1 MSCRPPFLCRFLPH
15 HIFIDM
21 KKSELRQLIR
31 ECISEALTE
40 AKLNQLF
47 QNFVKSGA
55 VPARHQDDFINLF
68 YPFFNK
74 SQENPEL
81 QSKLVKQLI
90 AAAIGT
96 KLDQAAKDS
105 LHDYGINVNDKTVKD
120 MLSRFHPFLV
130 KFLQFINQSA

>member
-1 MSCRPPFLCRFLPH
+1 M
-15 HIFIDM
+15 DM

-31 ECISEALTE
+31 ECISETLTE
-40 AKLNQLF
+40 ARLNQLF

-55 VPARHQDDFINLF
+55 VPSQYQDAFINLF

-81 QSKLVKQLI
+81 QSRLVKKMI
-90 AAAIGT
+90 TAAIGT
-96 KLDQAAKDS
+96 KLDQKDEDS
-105 LHDYGINVNDKTVKD
+105 LRDYGINVGDKSVMA

-130 KFLQFINQSA
+130 KFLQFISQNA

>member
-1 MSCRPPFLCRFLPH
+1 
-15 HIFIDM
+15 M

-55 VPARHQDDFINLF
+55 VPAQHQDAFINLF

-96 KLDQAAKDS
+96 KLDQAAEER
-105 LHDYGINVNDKTVKD
+105 LRDYGINVNDKPVKA